1 MLASVRR
8 ARTRSTQKSGAQ
20 RETRPPRAGPCHW
33 SRLGGGVGG
42 RHRRAR
48 RRFVLNRRMPSAS
61 SLSIRNPG
69 TGAVIAEVPMA
80 SAGEAQEAVTSARA
94 AQPAWGALPLPE
106 RARALRRLT
115 HRMLSDDSLLD
126 TLVSESGKPRYEAE
140 AIELFYTCELVR
152 YYTGRAGRRALRD
165 DLRHPFVF
173 ANKRARVVYHARGV
187 VGVIGPWNWPLLN
200 NFADCV
206 APLICGNA
214 VVLKPSEW
222 TPLTSLRIETL
233 WRELGLP
240 EGVFQVVVGKG
251 DVGQVLSQKVDM
263 VFFTGSQKVGRQIA
277 RDAGERLIP
286 VVLELGG
293 KSPMLVLA
301 DADLPRAA
309 HAAVWSG
316 FAHSGQVCVRTERVL
331 VEDSVADRFIAL
343 CEVEVGKLRQGPSPP
358 PGAGRTAV
366 DFDVGAV
373 TFPPQIDI
381 ARAQIADAVSK
392 GARVVTGGDERTD
405 LGGRFFQPTLIADA
419 TTEMT
424 VMREETFGPVL
435 PIMRVPDAETALRI
449 ANDSPMGLSGS
460 VWSRDTARAL
470 ALARRLESGSVC
482 VNDVLV
488 NYFCVEA
495 PLGGVKASGL
505 GLRHGPEGLRQFCR
519 LETIVEDHPVL
530 GFLSPFVSRQM
541 TFPYQSRV
549 LRVLRWLMRR
559 IY

>member
-1 MLASVRR
+1 MLAD
-8 ARTRSTQKSGAQ
+8 
-20 RETRPPRAGPCHW
+20 P
-33 SRLGGGVGG
+33 
-42 RHRRAR
+42 
-48 RRFVLNRRMPSAS
+48 
-61 SLSIRNPG
+61 
-69 TGAVIAEVPMA
+69 
-80 SAGEAQEAVTSARA
+80 
-94 AQPAWGALPLPE
+94 
-106 RARALRRLT
+106 
-115 HRMLSDDSLLD
+115 
-126 TLVSESGKPRYEAE
+126 TLVDTIVGESGKPRYEAE
-140 AIELFYTCELVR
+140 LFEVFYTCELTR

-165 DLRHPFVF
+165 DLRHPFIF
-173 ANKRARVVYHARGV
+173 AHKRARVVHHPRGV

-206 APLICGNA
+206 APLVCGNA

-222 TPLTSLRIETL
+222 TPLTSLRIEAL

-240 EGVFQVVVGKG
+240 EGVFQVVTGKG
-251 DVGQVLSQKVDM
+251 DAGQALCREVDM
-263 VFFTGSQKVGRQIA
+263 IFFTGSQKVGRQIA

-309 HAAVWSG
+309 RAAVWSG

-331 VEDSVADRFIAL
+331 VEEPVAERFVELCVAEIA
-343 CEVEVGKLRQGPSPP
+343 KLRQGPSPP
-358 PGAGRTAV
+358 PRQQPGDPTEVAI
-366 DFDVGAV
+366 DVGAI
-373 TFPPQIDI
+373 TFAPQVDN
-381 ARAQIADAVSK
+381 AVAQIADAVAK
-392 GARVVTGGDERTD
+392 GARVVTGGAARTD
-405 LGGRFFQPTLIADA
+405 LGAGRFFQPTLIVDA
-419 TTEMT
+419 TPDMA

-449 ANDSPMGLSGS
+449 ANDSPLGLSGS
-460 VWSRDTARAL
+460 VWSRDQARAG

-495 PLGGVKASGL
+495 PLGGVKGSGI

-519 LETIVEDHPVL
+519 LETVIEDHPLL
-530 GFLSPFVSRQM
+530 GFVSPFVDRQL

-549 LRVLRWLMRR
+549 LRALRWLMRR
-559 IY
+559 LY